1 MRFASS
7 TATSTLA
14 LALLGAVYTATAASA
29 EPAEPSAAGL
39 DFADETTRI
48 NYSLGYQIGG
58 DFKRQ
63 GVEMDADA
71 VVQGIADALADA
83 EPKMAPA
90 EMQTTLRELKRKVV
104 AEQRKRS
111 VERELDIL
119 AAGEAYM
126 KENAGKPGVQ
136 TTESGLQYEI
146 LESGTGKSP
155 GPQDEVTV
163 HYRGT
168 LIDGKEFDS
177 SHKRGEPAS
186 FRLDGVIKGWSEGLQ
201 LMHEGDKA
209 RFVIPPKLAYGDRGP
224 LGHRT
229 LIFDVELLSVTP
241 PAAAAAEAAAGE

>member
-1 MRFASS
+1 MRFSPRPVL
-7 TATSTLA
+7 LA
-14 LALLGAVYTATAASA
+14 LPLTIAGGLYGPPIATA
-29 EPAEPSAAGL
+29 EPTDPAAADL
-39 DFADETTRI
+39 DLSDETTRI

-63 GVEMDADA
+63 GVEMNADA

-83 EPKMAPA
+83 EPKIPPA

-126 KENAGKPGVQ
+126 KENAGKAGVQ
-136 TTESGLQYEI
+136 TTASGLQYEI
-146 LESGTGKSP
+146 LEPGSGKRP
-155 GPQDEVTV
+155 GPQDQVTV

-201 LMHEGDKA
+201 LMQEGGKA
-209 RFVIPPKLAYGDRGP
+209 RFVIPPTLAYGDRGP

-229 LIFDVELLSVTP
+229 LIFDVELLSVAP
-241 PAAAAAEAAAGE
+241 PAAAAAGPAAGE

>member
-1 MRFASS
+1 MQLPLTPIA
-7 TATSTLA
+7 A
-14 LALLGAVYTATAASA
+14 LACAGAGALFTTAAIGA
-29 EPAEPSAAGL
+29 EEASPGAPEL
-39 DFADETTRI
+39 DFDDETVRI

-63 GVEMDADA
+63 GVEMAPDA
-71 VVQGIADALADA
+71 VVQGIADALADSQ
-83 EPKMAPA
+83 PKMPPA
-90 EMQTTLRELKRKVV
+90 DMRQTLTDLKRRVV

-126 KENAGKPGVQ
+126 KENASKAGVQ
-136 TTESGLQYEI
+136 TTASGLQYEI
-146 LESGTGKSP
+146 LEPRSGKRP
-155 GPQDEVTV
+155 DPQAQVTV

-177 SHKRGEPAS
+177 SHKRGKPAS

-201 LMHEGDKA
+201 LMREGGKA
-209 RFVIPPKLAYGDRGP
+209 RFVIPPNLAYGDRGP

-229 LIFDVELLSVTP
+229 LIFDVELL
-241 PAAAAAEAAAGE
+241 AAGAVGAAGGE

>member
-1 MRFASS
+1 MKSPLRPSQS
-7 TATSTLA
+7 ATTLA
-14 LALLGAVYTATAASA
+14 VLGILCAWSAASA
-29 EPAEPSAAGL
+29 EPAPPSAVDL
-39 DFADETTRI
+39 DFNNESVRI

-63 GVEMDADA
+63 GVAMDADA

-83 EPKMAPA
+83 EPKMPA
-90 EMQTTLRELKRKVV
+90 ADMRQTLMDLKRKVV

-111 VERELDIL
+111 VERELDML
-119 AAGEAYM
+119 AAGEAFM
-126 KENAGKPGVQ
+126 KENAGKEGVQ
-136 TTESGLQYEI
+136 TTASGLQYEI
-146 LESGTGKSP
+146 LEPGAGKRP
-155 GPQDEVTV
+155 GPQDQVTV

-201 LMHEGDKA
+201 LMQEGGKA
-209 RFVIPPKLAYGDRGP
+209 RFVIPPTLAYGDRGP

-229 LIFDVELLSVTP
+229 LIFDVELLAVAP
-241 PAAAAAEAAAGE
+241 PAAAAAEPAGGE